1 MGEHPHEKSQST
13 YRGIPDALAHAI
25 RALLSALP
33 HVDDDKIDLVFRVLE
48 DRGDE
53 TLIRIEEDERLLS
66 LNALCNELG
75 KSRTT
80 IWRRFKEDPRLQEK
94 LLSGY
99 KDGQPQYSSAKVR
112 RYKAG
117 LLN

>member
-1 MGEHPHEKSQST
+1 MGDYPHEKRQST

-25 RALLSALP
+25 RALLLALP

-53 TLIRIEEDERLLS
+53 ALIRIEEEDQLLS
-66 LNALCNELG
+66 MNCLCEELG
-75 KSRTT
+75 KSRHTL
-80 IWRRFKEDPRLQEK
+80 WRLFKKHPELREK

-99 KDGQPQYSSAKVR
+99 RDGNPQYSLAKVR
-112 RYKAG
+112 KLKAG